1 MISQEESK
9 EEQNSLLNAMSLA
22 AIEEETSKISEL
34 LSIQNIQKN
43 FKVAF
48 LTKGDVLIYLAI
60 SKDQRESVTSLK
72 K

>member
-34 LSIQNIQKN
+34 LSI
-43 FKVAF
+43 
-48 LTKGDVLIYLAI
+48 
-60 SKDQRESVTSLK
+60 
-72 K
+72 